1 MELGERMLFVETAE
15 GKDMELLYQ
24 LCKKQSYEEFCLWGA
39 DFVYDYPP
47 NLAQMKQSYAS
58 RKRMILYRVIFQ
70 ENRSDAVLARVVL
83 EPEMR
88 GRGLGAFTIKS
99 ILKQAFCI
107 LQLERVSL
115 VVYQNNTRAIR
126 CYEACGFRME
136 EALIRKGRPDAWIM
150 RALSAEKK

>member
-70 ENRSDAVLARVVL
+70 ERIIGFAELDQIQENRSDAVLPGWCWSLKCGAGDL
-83 EPEMR
+83 EHSP
-88 GRGLGAFTIKS
+88 
-99 ILKQAFCI
+99 
-107 LQLERVSL
+107 
-115 VVYQNNTRAIR
+115 
-126 CYEACGFRME
+126 
-136 EALIRKGRPDAWIM
+136 
-150 RALSAEKK
+150 